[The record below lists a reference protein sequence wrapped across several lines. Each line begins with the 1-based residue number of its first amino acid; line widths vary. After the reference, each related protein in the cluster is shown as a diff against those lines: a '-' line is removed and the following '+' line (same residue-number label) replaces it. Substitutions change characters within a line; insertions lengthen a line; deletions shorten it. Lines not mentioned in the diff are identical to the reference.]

1 LKMLCSRS
9 STLYAVF
16 AFIFVSVLHDAMALQ
31 CRNCLSSKSFAECEK
46 MGEVVVCNST
56 IVNQN
61 HQAFLPDNPT
71 LPQGN
76 WTEFKC
82 YQLQVA
88 RLHQNN
94 TDSGLRG
101 YARGCTF
108 LHVNFCN
115 GWTSTLNLTSCS
127 TCTSD
132 NCEQHLPTVAPE
144 LTTTT
149 TTKKPSSSGANV
161 LTWRNLS
168 SLGFLSAVV
177 LLLTAR

>member
-1 LKMLCSRS
+1 MFLLSKILKMLCSRS

-115 GWTSTLNLTSCS
+115 GWTST
-127 TCTSD
+127 
-132 NCEQHLPTVAPE
+132 
-144 LTTTT
+144 
-149 TTKKPSSSGANV
+149 
-161 LTWRNLS
+161 
-168 SLGFLSAVV
+168 
-177 LLLTAR
+177 